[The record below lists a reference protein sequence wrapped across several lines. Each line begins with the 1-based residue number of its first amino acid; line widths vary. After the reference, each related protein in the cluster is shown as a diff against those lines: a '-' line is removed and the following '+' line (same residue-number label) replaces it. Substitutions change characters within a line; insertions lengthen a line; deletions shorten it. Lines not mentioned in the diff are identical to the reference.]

1 MNLRAALE
9 ARRLELSGQ
18 LSGRIRELSRQE
30 RRNDRLHSTQ
40 CITDRERV
48 AGMLNRFSSALA
60 NVERALR
67 AWRRIAM
74 ATAYDAATPIPMKR
88 LQTMPWAAFCE
99 RCQAE
104 IRGYTE
110 GRLGAGFR
118 WAAGRVRTASGA
130 GLPRRSA
137 DDFGTWRRKSAE
149 ARKCMK
155 AFVRSLAIALPVKAG
170 DETK

>member
-67 AWRRIAM
+67 ALEEDCYGDCIRC
-74 ATAYDAATPIPMKR
+74 ATPIPMKR

-99 RCQAE
+99 RCHAE
-104 IRGYTE
+104 IQ
-110 GRLGAGFR
+110 AI
-118 WAAGRVRTASGA
+118 VRPAKSWHVQWEAVPPGKKSG
-130 GLPRRSA
+130 P
-137 DDFGTWRRKSAE
+137 
-149 ARKCMK
+149 
-155 AFVRSLAIALPVKAG
+155 RSLGCIRGGNEANEAN
-170 DETK
+170 